1 MCEEKPQAGSATG
14 KMHIITIVVVVATYI
29 PHVELEL
36 QLRPARPHARSH
48 LLKKNYR
55 GRRVARFPVT
65 YPSPTCLAWGSN
77 LLPSPWETLRPSEAR
92 RRENGR

>member
-14 KMHIITIVVVVATYI
+14 KMHIITTIVVVVATYI
-29 PHVELEL
+29 PHVELVL

-65 YPSPTCLAWGSN
+65 YPLTD
-77 LLPSPWETLRPSEAR
+77 LPRLGFKFVTLQIPVVNSAAI
-92 RRENGR
+92 